1 MKGVGDGTACM
12 HALIGDGDRHC
23 SKHKDEQEIERRVG
37 QQSEPRSTRPQ
48 PWQPW
53 RCDPSTHP
61 SISHLVVLTP
71 VDIGAAS
78 HTRSVQHMR
87 GLHLQAPGCLRRTA
101 VSAQV
106 HTRSTHA
113 GVLSCCNTKGR
124 RPHPVEV
131 GKNGGA
137 VLQAGAGVL
146 EVGALL
152 LEHLTNQ
159 AACNEATQ
167 GVQSG
172 PSPTQSGDTA
182 TQSPHRS
189 SHSCRRSGTSA
200 GRPGRGE
207 ASVAN

>member
-1 MKGVGDGTACM
+1 MRGE
-12 HALIGDGDRHC
+12 LR
-23 SKHKDEQEIERRVG
+23 SSRSRG
-37 QQSEPRSTRPQ
+37 QQDHSHGSPDAVTHP
-48 PWQPW
+48 P
-53 RCDPSTHP
+53 THP
-61 SISHLVVLTP
+61 SLTLWSSHQSTLGRPVTP
-71 VDIGAAS
+71 AAFS
-78 HTRSVQHMR
+78 TCV
-87 GLHLQAPGCLRRTA
+87 GFTCTAPGCLRRTA